1 MESISA
7 AASASNMTVPDL
19 VAQHPVVMVK
29 LPEGLTPAW
38 EHRVANLQRD
48 VSQLQQDTMQMQQDT
63 MQMQQDTMQM
73 RISMARLQRRT
84 DAIALRALLDSART
98 KINGGVRLQDAEKL
112 AWNAHV
118 ANLPVT
124 ELARLGLTA
133 KQLGLTTYS
142 LKTLQHCQGATAAAH
157 EVDIHEVAEAVT
169 ASSSDEHRA
178 LFAFVYGEKPDD
190 YVFPDAA

>member
-29 LPEGLTPAW
+29 LPEGLTPAEW
-38 EHRVANLQRD
+38 KQRVANLQRD
-48 VSQLQQDTMQMQQDT
+48 VSQLQQDTMQDT
-63 MQMQQDTMQM
+63 MQL

-84 DAIALRALLDSART
+84 DAIALRALLDSVRT

-112 AWNAHV
+112 AWNARV
-118 ANLPVT
+118 ANMPVT

-142 LKTLQHCQGATAAAH
+142 LNTLQHYQGATAAAH
-157 EVDIHEVAEAVT
+157 EVDIQEVAEAVT